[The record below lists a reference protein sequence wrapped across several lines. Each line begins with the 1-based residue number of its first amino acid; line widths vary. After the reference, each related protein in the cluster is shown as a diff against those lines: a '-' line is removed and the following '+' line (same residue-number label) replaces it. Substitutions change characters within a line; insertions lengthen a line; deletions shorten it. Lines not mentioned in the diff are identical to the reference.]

1 MLVASGISFS
11 LFLICLWAVISGRTK
26 EFDQIATARAVSLR
40 SPWLN
45 GFMRFFTEMGRPIGG
60 SSVFVLLMFV
70 ADPWYAIAYP
80 AALSMLVAWLIAFII
95 KRIVKRPRPIGQR
108 MVEETDHSFPSFHA
122 TCSAAIYL
130 TIGLLGSY
138 LFPDFAIPLGLLA
151 FFMGLMIGLSRVY
164 LGIHYLSD
172 VIGGWFFG
180 SSVSLLVIYLFT
192 IIS

>member
-11 LFLICLWAVISGRTK
+11 LFLICLWTVVSGRTK
-26 EFDQIATARAVSLR
+26 EFDQTATALAVSLR

-60 SSVFVLLMFV
+60 SSVFVLLMFI

-151 FFMGLMIGLSRVY
+151 FFMALMIGLSRVY